1 VEKQLLKID
10 TNLMTFNTIFT
21 IKPASEADV
30 PVIFS
35 LIKQLAEYEKLTHMV
50 SGTEAML
57 HENLFGK
64 NRSCECVIATENG
77 KPIGFALYFMT
88 FSTFLC
94 KPGLYL
100 EDLFVIPETRGK
112 GYGKALLKHLA
123 QLALQRGCGRF
134 EWRVLDWNTPSIEF
148 YKSLGATIMPEW
160 YLVRMMEM
168 EIEALA
174 QR

>member
-1 VEKQLLKID
+1 
-10 TNLMTFNTIFT
+10 MSFT
-21 IKPASEADV
+21 ISAATAADV
-30 PVIFS
+30 PVVFN
-35 LIKQLAEYEKLTHMV
+35 LVKQLADYEKLADMV
-50 SGTEAML
+50 SGSETML

-64 NRSCECVIATENG
+64 HRSCECVIARDGET
-77 KPIGFALYFMT
+77 PIAFALYFTT

-100 EDLFVIPETRGK
+100 EDLFVIPAARGK

-123 QLALQRGCGRF
+123 QLALQRECGRF

-160 YLVRMMEM
+160 QLVRMTEN
-168 EIEALA
+168 EIAALA
-174 QR
+174 SR